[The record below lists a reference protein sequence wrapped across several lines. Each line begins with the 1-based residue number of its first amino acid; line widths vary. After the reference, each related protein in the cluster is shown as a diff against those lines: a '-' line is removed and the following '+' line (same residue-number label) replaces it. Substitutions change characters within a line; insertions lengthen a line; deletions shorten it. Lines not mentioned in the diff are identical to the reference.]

1 MSRRIRIS
9 VAGIDA
15 LRVLAS
21 RGALPR
27 HPTGSGWGLA
37 GSDGLPLVSDKA
49 ASGILD
55 RGFAIVGAVPD
66 APSPATELR
75 LTGAGQ
81 IHLVELQQTMPTTSL
96 GER

>member
-27 HPTGSGWGLA
+27 HPSGSGWGM
-37 GSDGLPLVSDKA
+37 GMPDGGPLISDKA
-49 ASGILD
+49 ASGILAH
-55 RGFAIVGAVPD
+55 GFAVTAVVPD
-66 APSPATELR
+66 ASSPATELR

-81 IHLVELQQTMPTTSL
+81 IHLVQLQQTMSATSL

>member
-21 RGALPR
+21 RGALTR
-27 HPTGSGWGLA
+27 HPSGSGWGMGLP
-37 GSDGLPLVSDKA
+37 DGGPLVSDKA
-49 ASGILD
+49 ASGILAH
-55 RGFAIVGAVPD
+55 GFAVTGPVPD

-81 IHLVELQQTMPTTSL
+81 IHLVQLQQTMPATSL
-96 GER
+96 NER

>member
-1 MSRRIRIS
+1 VSRRIRIS

-15 LRVLAS
+15 LRILAS

-27 HPTGSGWGLA
+27 HPSGSGWGMGLP
-37 GSDGLPLVSDKA
+37 DGGPLVSDKA
-49 ASGILD
+49 AGGILAH
-55 RGFAIVGAVPD
+55 GFAIVGAVPD
-66 APSPATELR
+66 APSPASELR

-81 IHLVELQQTMPTTSL
+81 IHLVQLQQTMPATSL

>member
-9 VAGIDA
+9 LAGLDA

-27 HPTGSGWGLA
+27 HPSGSGWGM
-37 GSDGLPLVSDKA
+37 GMPDGGPLVSDKA
-49 ASGILD
+49 AAGILAH
-55 RGFAIVGAVPD
+55 GFAVTASVPD

-81 IHLVELQQTMPTTSL
+81 IHLVQLQQTMPATSL
-96 GER
+96 SER

>member
-9 VAGIDA
+9 AAGVDA
-15 LRVLAS
+15 LRLLAT

-27 HPTGSGWGLA
+27 HPSGCGWGI
-37 GSDGLPLVSDKA
+37 GTPDSGPLVSDKA

-55 RGFAIVGAVPD
+55 HGFAVKAAVPD
-66 APSPATELR
+66 APSPAFELR

-81 IHLVELQQTMPTTSL
+81 IHLVQLQQAVPVADL
-96 GER
+96 RER

>member
-27 HPTGSGWGLA
+27 HPSGSGWGM
-37 GSDGLPLVSDKA
+37 GMPDGGPLVSDKA
-49 ASGILD
+49 AGGILAH
-55 RGFAIVGAVPD
+55 GFAVTAPVPD
-66 APSPATELR
+66 APATELR

-81 IHLVELQQTMPTTSL
+81 IHLVQLQQTMPATSL